1 MKCSVIK
8 TYIDKDTGNA
18 YNAGDCVEYATDRA
32 RFLSEK
38 GYVKIAEVEK
48 AELDD
53 VEKAEPVIKAEKK
66 AEEKAT
72 KKPAVKAPA
81 KTTKKK

>member
-48 AELDD
+48 AE
-53 VEKAEPVIKAEKK
+53 PVAAKPETA
-66 AEEKAT
+66 AV
-72 KKPAVKAPA
+72 KPAAKKAPA

>member
-1 MKCSVIK
+1 MRGSVIQNF
-8 TYIDKDTGNA
+8 IDVQTGKA
-18 YNAGDCVEYATDRA
+18 YNIGTKVEYADDRA
-32 RFLSEK
+32 RFLAEK
-38 GYVKIAEVEK
+38 GYVK
-48 AELDD
+48 LDD

-66 AEEKAT
+66 AEDKAA

>member
-1 MKCSVIK
+1 MRGSVIQNF
-8 TYIDKDTGNA
+8 IDAQTGKA
-18 YNAGDCVEYATDRA
+18 YNIGTKVEYADDRA
-32 RFLSEK
+32 RFLAEK
-38 GYVKIAEVEK
+38 GYVK
-48 AELDD
+48 LDD

>member
-1 MKCSVIK
+1 MRGSVIQNF
-8 TYIDKDTGNA
+8 IDAQTGKA
-18 YNAGDCVEYATDRA
+18 YNIGTKVEYADDRA
-32 RFLSEK
+32 RFLAEK
-38 GYVKIAEVEK
+38 GYVK
-48 AELDD
+48 LDD

-81 KTTKKK
+81 KPAKTTKKK

>member
-1 MKCSVIK
+1 MRGSVIQNF
-8 TYIDKDTGNA
+8 IDAQTGKA
-18 YNAGDCVEYATDRA
+18 YNIGTKVEYADDRA
-32 RFLSEK
+32 RFLAEK
-38 GYVKIAEVEK
+38 GYVK
-48 AELDD
+48 LDD

-72 KKPAVKAPA
+72 KKPVVKAPA

>member
-38 GYVKIAEVEK
+38 GYVKIAEVK
-48 AELDD
+48 
-53 VEKAEPVIKAEKK
+53 KAEPVAAKPETA
-66 AEEKAT
+66 AV
-72 KKPAVKAPA
+72 KPAAKKAPA

>member
-1 MKCSVIK
+1 MRGSVIQNF
-8 TYIDKDTGNA
+8 IDAQTGKA
-18 YNAGDCVEYATDRA
+18 YNIGTKVEYADDRA
-32 RFLSEK
+32 RFLAEK
-38 GYVKIAEVEK
+38 GYVK
-48 AELDD
+48 LDD

-66 AEEKAT
+66 AEEKAV

>member
-48 AELDD
+48 AE
-53 VEKAEPVIKAEKK
+53 PVAEKPET
-66 AEEKAT
+66 AAA
-72 KKPAVKAPA
+72 KPAAKKAPA